1 MNALSIRTHQHFI
14 RHDKAR
20 GDREFF
26 VTSVQPELSG
36 QGGGNPPGLPRHRA
50 RAARA
55 VREGGAVLR
64 HRGAVAGGA
73 LT

>member
-36 QGGGNPPGLPRHRA
+36 QGGVIHLVYRDTGRVRRVPFAKAEQFFATAVPLQEA
-50 RAARA
+50 R
-55 VREGGAVLR
+55 
-64 HRGAVAGGA
+64 
-73 LT
+73 